1 MKFKQEEQI
10 TFDDVLLEP
19 QFSQIRSR
27 KEVSIAT
34 YLPSLPLSIPIIVA
48 PMDTIMG
55 PKMANFIGDKGG
67 LGIVHRYLSIQEQLN
82 QIKQIS
88 CSVKAAAIGA
98 TDDFFERAQNLV
110 DNGVSVLC
118 VDVAHGHQIAVAE
131 AVSKLKKAFPKIHII
146 AGNIA
151 TQDAYNFLRNAG
163 ADSVRVGIGPSSVCT
178 TRVQTGHGVAQL
190 SAILDVCRVKRAET
204 AVIADGGIKTS
215 GDAVK
220 ALAAGADC
228 LMMGSFFAGTDETPG
243 EVIENNGMFY
253 KQFRGMA
260 SREAQEDWKGSS
272 KSLEGVATEVR
283 FKGPAEPILNEFLTN
298 LTSGFSYSGA
308 KNLLFLQRDAV
319 FVKVSQS
326 SYKEGTP
333 YALEKKF

>member
-1 MKFKQEEQI
+1 MKIFKKEEQI
-10 TFDDVLLEP
+10 TFEDVLLEP
-19 QFSQIRSR
+19 QISGIRSR
-27 KEVSIAT
+27 KDVSIAT
-34 YLPSLPLSIPIIVA
+34 YLTNLTLSIPIIVA

-67 LGIVHRYLSIQEQLN
+67 LGIVHRYLSIEQQVQ
-82 QIKQIS
+82 QIKEIS
-88 CSVKAAAIGA
+88 CSIKAGA
-98 TDDFFERAQNLV
+98 VGSTGDFFERAQNLV

-118 VDVAHGHQIAVAE
+118 VDVAHGHHLSVAE
-131 AVSKLKKAFPKIHII
+131 AVSKLKKTFPKVHII
-146 AGNIA
+146 AGNVA
-151 TQDAYNFLRNAG
+151 TAEGYDFLRNAG

-178 TRVQTGHGVAQL
+178 TRVQTGHGIPQL
-190 SAILDVCRVKRAET
+190 SAILEIAQIKRPET
-204 AVIADGGIKTS
+204 GLIADGGIKTS

-243 EVIENNGMFY
+243 EIIENDGRFF

-272 KSLEGVATEVR
+272 KSLEGVATEVKYR
-283 FKGPAEPILNEFLTN
+283 GSAEPILNDFLVN

-308 KNLLFLQRDAV
+308 RNLMSLQRNAV
-319 FVKVSQS
+319 LVRVSHS

-333 YALEKKF
+333 YVLEKK